1 MNAILFGEGRYHI
14 IPSFFRMLMFLKKQK
29 KEFSVAFRTF
39 GSELDNVV
47 YEYNK
52 FCQGEHPCFN
62 GRNNTPLVKMDGSK
76 NSKDMQIRDENQRG
90 TMYRNGDQLSDN
102 IMVTG
107 KHTRLQDPT
116 DVNRID
122 DNDKQLVIR
131 DHLEIF

>member
-29 KEFSVAFRTF
+29 KEFAVAFRTF
-39 GSELDNVV
+39 GSELENVV

-90 TMYRNGDQLSDN
+90 TFYRNGDQLGDN
-102 IMVTG
+102 VMVTG

-122 DNDKQLVIR
+122 DHDKQLVIR

>member
-122 DNDKQLVIR
+122 DHDKQLVFR